1 MAAVDKV
8 EYIKKH
14 GPLPQFNRKVKID
27 RKTGKMEVQED
38 LQVHVPVNNPPAK

>member
-1 MAAVDKV
+1 MAEVDKV

-27 RKTGKMEVQED
+27 IKTGKIEVKEKMK
-38 LQVHVPVNNPPAK
+38 VHVPVKPPTP